1 MVIKIWSRDALEEAA
16 VFLFHSQKESNDVTK
31 ATQ

>member
-1 MVIKIWSRDALEEAA
+1 MVIKTEQRRIGKGGS
-16 VFLFHSQKESNDVTK
+16 FIFHSQKESNDVTK